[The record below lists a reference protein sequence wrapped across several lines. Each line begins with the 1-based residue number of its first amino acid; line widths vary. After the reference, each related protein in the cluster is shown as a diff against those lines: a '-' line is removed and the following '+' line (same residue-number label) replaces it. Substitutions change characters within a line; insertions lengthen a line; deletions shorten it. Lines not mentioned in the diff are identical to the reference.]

1 MDHLSDPQS
10 AIHAS
15 RNTASGHVPAL
26 DGLRGMAI
34 LMVLLWHYVGS
45 SQSIFPGWAGVDLFF
60 VLSGFLI
67 TWRLRATRHRPN
79 YLTTFYRNRA
89 LRVLPVYY
97 TVVSCF
103 FLALHLLVKPQHLST
118 FDTYVLHIPSFLIF
132 TQNWTFVRFPLPK
145 DLSLGPLWSIA
156 VEVQLYIVWPFLLR
170 LTRNMKYRIRTFLV
184 LFVLVLLARCLV
196 YLGFPRTGDSFY
208 YNTFFRM
215 DSFLAGSLVYLWHES
230 LLKIDVN
237 KVRASMAI
245 LLTLLIAGG
254 LFTRNLSPYSPFFTT
269 VGYSITA
276 AFFAC
281 ILHLAVSGRRV
292 PAFLDGKL
300 LRYFGKISYCLYI
313 IHFPILQVVASRFRR
328 LGSDWWPDHND
339 FFRWTAI
346 AFSLLLS
353 LLLST
358 LSYRYF
364 ESYFL
369 RLKK

>member
-1 MDHLSDPQS
+1 
-10 AIHAS
+10 
-15 RNTASGHVPAL
+15 
-26 DGLRGMAI
+26 
-34 LMVLLWHYVGS
+34 
-45 SQSIFPGWAGVDLFF
+45 
-60 VLSGFLI
+60 
-67 TWRLRATRHRPN
+67 
-79 YLTTFYRNRA
+79 
-89 LRVLPVYY
+89 
-97 TVVSCF
+97 
-103 FLALHLLVKPQHLST
+103 
-118 FDTYVLHIPSFLIF
+118 
-132 TQNWTFVRFPLPK
+132 
-145 DLSLGPLWSIA
+145 
-156 VEVQLYIVWPFLLR
+156 
-170 LTRNMKYRIRTFLV
+170 
-184 LFVLVLLARCLV
+184 
-196 YLGFPRTGDSFY
+196 
-208 YNTFFRM
+208 
-215 DSFLAGSLVYLWHES
+215 
-230 LLKIDVN
+230 
-237 KVRASMAI
+237 ASMAI

-339 FFRWTAI
+339 FFHWTAI